1 MIPDFTA
8 SHALPP
14 FLGSTPDDRAA
25 QSPFHTTMDEVV
37 QRFAK
42 TPARCAI
49 LEGLLNFREVIIALG
64 FNDGYQWIDGSFVE
78 NVEVSQNRD
87 PGDADIVTVAYRPAS
102 MSDREFDDFVENHVI
117 FDRKAMKEQYLLDA
131 IFIDMD
137 IEPHLMID
145 NLTFYFSLFSHKR
158 ETFLW
163 KGMLRVPLISDD
175 IQAKARLAAMKADLE
190 ADA

>member
-1 MIPDFTA
+1 
-8 SHALPP
+8 
-14 FLGSTPDDRAA
+14 
-25 QSPFHTTMDEVV
+25 
-37 QRFAK
+37 
-42 TPARCAI
+42 
-49 LEGLLNFREVIIALG
+49 
-64 FNDGYQWIDGSFVE
+64 
-78 NVEVSQNRD
+78 
-87 PGDADIVTVAYRPAS
+87 
-102 MSDREFDDFVENHVI
+102 
-117 FDRKAMKEQYLLDA
+117 MKEQYLLDA